1 MTIPPHF
8 REKLTPNDVLQRMQ
22 DADARIEAGESYTHE
37 EVFSKAYATIEK
49 AIQNNKKVA

>member
-8 REKLTPNDVLQRMQ
+8 REKLTPDDVLQRMQ
-22 DADARIEAGESYTHE
+22 DADARIEAGESYTHK

-49 AIQNNKKVA
+49 AKQNNKKVA